1 MIMYPRARFSDI
13 GAEAFAPV
21 AALARPTGTAPV
33 RYQPAN
39 DTEVGDRMDL
49 LTRRRRRQNRHEQRS

>member
-1 MIMYPRARFSDI
+1 MSPRARFSDI
-13 GAEAFAPV
+13 GAEAFDPV

-39 DTEVGDRMDL
+39 DTEVGGRIDL
-49 LTRRRRRQNRHEQRS
+49 LARRRRRHNRLAQRA